1 MSPKPRRLS
10 TLSVTVERAN
20 EMSVTVGDVIATV
33 STVDSR
39 VGPRDMFPAKRI
51 VFLKRNLVAV
61 YGEEADLG
69 YSLATVRIPRITL
82 LQYAVIHGL
91 DVEEL

>member
-1 MSPKPRRLS
+1 MPPKPRRLS

-20 EMSVTVGDVIATV
+20 DVSVTVGDVIETV
-33 STVDSR
+33 SAVASR

-51 VFLKRNLVAV
+51 VFLRKNLVAV
-61 YGEEADLG
+61 YGAEEDLG
-69 YSLATVRIPRITL
+69 YSVATVRIPQTTL

-91 DVEEL
+91 DVEGL